1 MTTLGNRWEA
11 SLATAWEVQSE
22 PWLVTPRFSD
32 SSLAIGGS
40 LAMRLRTDLKH
51 RPAPERKPRSKCQ
64 LHRWASGLEFRAGPC
79 GARIARCIFALAASA
94 PSMTS
99 RISSKTKSSLT
110 LIFRNKI
117 LQSRQRGR
125 PVSWLILPHKW
136 LEFERTR
143 QQQEL
148 TNGTD
153 S

>member
-64 LHRWASGLEFRAGPC
+64 LHRWASGLQFRAGTLWC
-79 GARIARCIFALAASA
+79 QDCQVHLCVGCFSTFHDVEDLIKDKVELNSLFQEQNTTKQTKRKARELVNSA
-94 PSMTS
+94 T
-99 RISSKTKSSLT
+99 
-110 LIFRNKI
+110 
-117 LQSRQRGR
+117 QVAG
-125 PVSWLILPHKW
+125 V
-136 LEFERTR
+136 
-143 QQQEL
+143 
-148 TNGTD
+148 
-153 S
+153 